1 MGMTIGIARDDR
13 FLEHKTGHFHPEH
26 PKRLDSIYRMID
38 REFGTPA
45 ASLSVFQARPAPVEL
60 IERIHSPEHI
70 RRILKTSEHRTT
82 HLAPD
87 TPVCAKSYM
96 AAWLA
101 AGACLQGID
110 ALLSNACQAFFALV
124 RPPGHH
130 AFANR
135 AGGFCIFN
143 NIAIAARY
151 AIDHYK
157 LERIL
162 VIDWDVHHGNGIQ
175 ALFYSDPRVLY
186 ISTHDLMLY
195 PYSGEIAQTGSDFG
209 EGFTI
214 NAPIEREMRDAD
226 ILWLYRAI
234 LKPVLHNFRPELIMV
249 AAGFDA
255 HRDDPLG
262 RSGWTEAA
270 YAGITRML
278 REGGPGSENLHPP
291 LFLALEGGYNP
302 RALASCIHSVLWEL
316 MQAPAAASELPPE
329 HEATAAL
336 VEQLLEIH
344 SQYGIMK

>member
-1 MGMTIGIARDDR
+1 MGMTIGIVRDDR

-38 REFGTPA
+38 REFGSA
-45 ASLSVFQARPAPVEL
+45 AANVPVFQAIPAPVEL

-87 TPVCAKSYM
+87 TPVSAKSYM

-110 ALLSNACQAFFALV
+110 ALLSDACQAFFALI

-130 AFANR
+130 ALANR

-151 AIDHYK
+151 ALDHYK

-186 ISTHDLMLY
+186 VSTHDLMLY
-195 PYSGEIAQTGSDFG
+195 PYSGEIDRTGAGEG

-214 NAPIEREMRDAD
+214 NAPIAREMRDAD
-226 ILWLYRAI
+226 ILWLYRSI
-234 LKPVLHNFRPELIMV
+234 LKPVLHNFNPELILV

-255 HRDDPLG
+255 HQDDPLG
-262 RSGWTEAA
+262 RSAWTEAA
-270 YAGITRML
+270 YAGITRLL
-278 REGGPGSENLHPP
+278 REAGAGRTAPPPP

-316 MQAPAAASELPPE
+316 VHSPAAASELLPE
-329 HEATAAL
+329 HEETVTL
-336 VEQLLEIH
+336 VERLLEIH
-344 SQYGIMK
+344 SQYGIMQ